1 MKELR
6 IDSSWHRLSVD
17 QVRMSRSPYM
27 LLLLL
32 VLATT
37 DVRAQNDDDK
47 RRLRP
52 DSAKT
57 DYEEWLRNEPQESL
71 MHDSTAL
78 RPLPPSLPSASS
90 EQLKPSHSKVN
101 ISIMTPALKTDMQ
114 LAYQSHWLE
123 EQRKEQQR
131 GAMMVGVSP
140 MAIIGYVLSK
150 LFPHR
155 KSKKEREREKL
166 QRILDNY

>member
-1 MKELR
+1 
-6 IDSSWHRLSVD
+6 
-17 QVRMSRSPYM
+17 MSRASYI
-27 LLLLL
+27 LLLL
-32 VLATT
+32 VLAATGA
-37 DVRAQNDDDK
+37 RAQGSED
-47 RRLRP
+47 RRRVRT
-52 DSAKT
+52 DSTKT
-57 DYEEWLRNEPQESL
+57 DFEEWLRNEPQEL
-71 MHDSTAL
+71 PMHDSTVL
-78 RPLPPSLPSASS
+78 CPLPPSLPSIRS
-90 EQLKPSHSKVN
+90 ERLMNSRPK
-101 ISIMTPALKTDMQ
+101 ISIPIMTPALKTDMK

-140 MAIIGYVLSK
+140 MAIIGYVLGK

>member
-1 MKELR
+1 MSH
-6 IDSSWHRLSVD
+6 SS
-17 QVRMSRSPYM
+17 YI

-32 VLATT
+32 ALATPV
-37 DVRAQNDDDK
+37 VRAQTNDDN
-47 RRLRP
+47 RRVHP
-52 DSAKT
+52 DSTKT
-57 DYEEWLRNEPQESL
+57 DYEEWLHNEPQESP
-71 MHDSTAL
+71 MHDSTVIQ
-78 RPLPPSLPSASS
+78 PLPPSLPNVRP
-90 EQLKPSHSKVN
+90 EKLMPNHPKVS

-123 EQRKEQQR
+123 EQRKAQQG

-140 MAIIGYVLSK
+140 MAIVGYVLSK

-166 QRILDNY
+166 QRVLDNY

>member
-1 MKELR
+1 
-6 IDSSWHRLSVD
+6 
-17 QVRMSRSPYM
+17 MSRSPYI

-32 VLATT
+32 ALATPV
-37 DVRAQNDDDK
+37 VRAQTDDDK

-52 DSAKT
+52 DSTKT
-57 DYEEWLRNEPQESL
+57 DYEEWLRNEPQESP
-71 MHDSTAL
+71 MHDSIAL
-78 RPLPPSLPSASS
+78 RPLPPSLPRARA
-90 EQLKPSHSKVN
+90 EQLMPSRTKVS
-101 ISIMTPALKTDMQ
+101 IPIMTPALKTDMQ

-123 EQRKEQQR
+123 EQRKEQQG